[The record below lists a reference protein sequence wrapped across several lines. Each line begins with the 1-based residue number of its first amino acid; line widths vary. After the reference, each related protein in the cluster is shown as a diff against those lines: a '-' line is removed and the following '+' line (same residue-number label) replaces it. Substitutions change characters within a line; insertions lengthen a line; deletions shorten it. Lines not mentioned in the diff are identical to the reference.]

1 MALQT
6 SSLGW
11 TQTWAKRQ
19 QDRSHGCTFKQNVR
33 LPVTAVC
40 HSLWKCQCPF
50 CVLFK
55 DFDLKSQHVTTCK
68 KHLQNPIHTNQAYQ
82 YGTFSIKKKSNSN
95 SSVLSC
101 DYTAALCF
109 LDAFCTCDRNFRK
122 SFFLLPQISP
132 PLRGGAM
139 VTPLRR
145 WSTKYRFVFY
155 FMETGGGGGLFF
167 YP

>member
-1 MALQT
+1 MVVLLNKMSVHLSLPSVIHSENADVPFV
-6 SSLGW
+6 SSL
-11 TQTWAKRQ
+11 K
-19 QDRSHGCTFKQNVR
+19 
-33 LPVTAVC
+33 
-40 HSLWKCQCPF
+40 SLASN
-50 CVLFK
+50 LSM
-55 DFDLKSQHVTTCK
+55 SQHVRNTCK
-68 KHLQNPIHTNQAYQ
+68 TPYRQIRHINTAPSQL
-82 YGTFSIKKKSNSN
+82 KKSISN

-155 FMETGGGGGLFF
+155 FMETGGGGLFF
-167 YP
+167 